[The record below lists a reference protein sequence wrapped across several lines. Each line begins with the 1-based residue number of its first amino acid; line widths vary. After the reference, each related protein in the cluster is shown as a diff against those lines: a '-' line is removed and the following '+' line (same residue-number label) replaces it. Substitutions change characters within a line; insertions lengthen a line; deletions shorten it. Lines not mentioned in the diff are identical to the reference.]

1 MFAQYTEIYLWNFS
15 MWSFVSELV
24 QSLVSGKLFKVHFVI
39 VHLLSYLL
47 CLDLSSLCASYFAFV
62 VSLCASLL
70 WCMVLAGMSL
80 PVTGHLGQKLS
91 MQAYTSLYAL

>member
-47 CLDLSSLCASYFAFV
+47 CLDLSPYVPPTLLLLFPFV
-62 VSLCASLL
+62 PPFFGV
-70 WCMVLAGMSL
+70 WC
-80 PVTGHLGQKLS
+80 
-91 MQAYTSLYAL
+91 